1 MILQDTLDLKFT
13 LLNLRNTVV
22 FYKFYDSE
30 NALMISWVIDYEITT
45 TNNFFVNVH
54 QWIRGEFYF
63 HHSHITG
70 RIYGYAHD
78 FCNTTQLERS
88 IAEIPFIALN
98 FLGFDLFYYLKAYIA
113 PAWCSKAVDI
123 GGLNLTHTN
132 FGNIT
137 GEIKLIDSL
146 KFYEKTLG
154 EISSTL
160 TSEEKIAV
168 KKLTEKFLN
177 QYYYIIPYEIIVD
190 MESIFIKPDS
200 EFWAKSEFFSELK
213 QSAVNDQDYE
223 HSKFLYQTF
232 KMRNLGDV
240 NDLYNTQDVI
250 LLTEII
256 ESRFQA
262 MQNTY
267 GFNPRKC
274 NSASSMSGSIEREM
288 SKIILALP
296 TKYEH
301 VEIFEETVIGGFS
314 CVNTRLA
321 FDTQILLP
329 NLPDKNNLEENPM
342 NKDFNYKVFYN
353 LKINNEKTKKRVI
366 TKILKLD
373 ENNQY
378 GHGMTKPLYYRLQ
391 IMMKFLGKHLTFY

>member
-98 FLGFDLFYYLKAYIA
+98 FVGFDLFYYLKAYIA

-123 GGLNLTHTN
+123 AGLNLTHTN

-232 KMRNLGDV
+232 KMRNLGDL
-240 NDLYNTQDVI
+240 NDLCNTQDVI

-274 NSASSMSGSIEREM
+274 NSANSMSGCIEKEM
-288 SKIILALP
+288 SKIILASS

-301 VEIFEETVIGGFS
+301 VEIFEETVIGG
-314 CVNTRLA
+314 LA

-329 NLPDKNNLEENPM
+329 NLPDQNNLEEDPINI
-342 NKDFNYKVFYN
+342 DFNYKVVYN
-353 LKINNEKTKKRVI
+353 LKINN
-366 TKILKLD
+366 
-373 ENNQY
+373 
-378 GHGMTKPLYYRLQ
+378 
-391 IMMKFLGKHLTFY
+391 